1 MNHVV
6 YLDTKANEMEKI
18 LANQKTM
25 IIRGAMGR
33 KVPYGKV
40 KKNDILYLI
49 NNNAE
54 GKIKAVA
61 EVNDVINSEKM
72 DKIKSS
78 EFINKYQD
86 KLQLTENQFKRW
98 AGKRYLV
105 LIEIKNVK
113 EITPFQFNRDDFK
126 NRMDDW
132 LIFEKIE
139 EIKK

>member
-6 YLDTKANEMEKI
+6 YLDSKANEMEKI

-33 KVPYGKV
+33 RVPYGKV
-40 KKNDILYLI
+40 EINDILYLI

-54 GKIKAVA
+54 GKIRAVA
-61 EVNDVINSEKM
+61 EVVNVINSEKM
-72 DKIKSS
+72 DKKKSL
-78 EFINKYQD
+78 EFVKKYQA

-98 AGKRYLV
+98 SGKRYSV
-105 LIEIKNVK
+105 LIEFKNVK
-113 EITPFQFNRDDFK
+113 EIIPFQFNRDNFK
-126 NRMDDW
+126 NSMDDW
-132 LIFEKIE
+132 LIFDKIE

>member
-6 YLDTKANEMEKI
+6 YLDAKANEMEK
-18 LANQKTM
+18 LLTSQKTM
-25 IIRGAMGR
+25 IIRGATGR

-40 KKNDILYLI
+40 EMNDILYLI

-54 GKIKAVA
+54 GEIKAVA
-61 EVNDVINSEKM
+61 EVTNVINSEKM
-72 DKIKSS
+72 DKEKSS
-78 EFINKYQD
+78 EFVKKYQD

-105 LIEIKNVK
+105 LIEVKNVK
-113 EITPFQFNRDDFK
+113 EITPFQFNRDNFK
-126 NRMDDW
+126 NCMDDW

>member
-6 YLDTKANEMEKI
+6 YLDAKANEMEKI
-18 LANQKTM
+18 LTNQKTM

-33 KVPYGKV
+33 KVPQEKV
-40 KKNDILYLI
+40 EINDILYLI

-54 GKIKAVA
+54 GEIKAVA
-61 EVNDVINSEKM
+61 EVTNVINSEKM
-72 DKIKSS
+72 DKGKSS
-78 EFINKYQD
+78 EFVKKYQD
-86 KLQLTENQFKRW
+86 KLQLTENQFNRW

-105 LIEIKNVK
+105 LIEVKNVK
-113 EITPFQFNRDDFK
+113 EITPFQFNRDNFK
-126 NRMDDW
+126 NSMDDW